1 MNKNIFVTDFDLKR
15 FKWLISNSYRFGNI
29 DKQYLMEL
37 SDGLE
42 QAVVVQPQEIPSDV
56 VTMNSKVRIKYLD
69 TDEEK
74 TFTIVFP
81 FDADIRQEKL
91 SILAPLG
98 VAVIGCR
105 VGDEAQWETPA
116 GKRKVRIEEI
126 LYQPEAAGYFY
137 I

>member
-1 MNKNIFVTDFDLKR
+1 MNKNIFVTDFDMKR

-29 DKQYLMEL
+29 DKQYLVEL

-56 VTMNSKVRIKYLD
+56 VTMNSKVRVKYVD

-74 TFTIVFP
+74 TFTLVFP
-81 FDADIRQEKL
+81 FDADIKEGKL

-98 VAVIGCR
+98 VSVIGCR
-105 VGDEAQWETPA
+105 VGDLAQWETPE
-116 GKRKVRIEEI
+116 GQRKIRIEEI
-126 LYQPEAAGYFY
+126 IYQPEAAGYFY